1 MRVARL
7 ISAACVVLAS
17 LLVIGQTFQ
26 SLGLSAAEAK
36 EAKQVQ
42 KRGKGE
48 RETAKPKSNH
58 RTVAAR

>member
-26 SLGLSAAEAK
+26 SLGLSTAEAK
-36 EAKQVQ
+36 AKRLQ
-42 KRGKGE
+42 KRDRGA
-48 RETAKPKSNH
+48 REGVREKPKPRPPPN
-58 RTVAAR
+58 